1 MSSSVRQSFV
11 EPYAE
16 ALMDVAKSQ
25 NLVEELGANV
35 QWLLSAL
42 DVSPE
47 LKTFL
52 ASPLVK
58 LETKK
63 DLIRKAIADQVNP
76 TMLSFLLILVDRK
89 RVVFLESIC
98 LRFQAMLRELNRV
111 ALAEVT
117 TAVELS
123 ESQSENLKQ
132 KVKSLT
138 NSQSVELSVK
148 VNPDLIGGV
157 IVKVGSQIIDA
168 SIRGQLRRLS
178 NSLSAGI

>member
-1 MSSSVRQSFV
+1 MGSMSQSFV

-16 ALMDVAKSQ
+16 ALMGVAKSQ
-25 NLVEELGANV
+25 NLVAEFGANV
-35 QWLLSAL
+35 EWILSTL
-42 DVSPE
+42 DVSTE

-52 ASPLVK
+52 ASPLIK
-58 LETKK
+58 LELKK

-76 TMLSFLLILVDRK
+76 TMLNFLLILIDRK
-89 RVVFLESIC
+89 RVVFLEPIC

-123 ESQSENLKQ
+123 ESQSESLKQ
-132 KVKSLT
+132 KVQSLT
-138 NSQSVELSVK
+138 NCQSVELSVK